1 MFVGIEW
8 TVTSQRLLLKMH
20 IRIFHMIIK
29 RIKLW
34 PISKLSELTFCWT
47 NINQNMHHW
56 FMCFMAKFLF
66 PVKKFPWG
74 LLPYLAPKRNPSFT
88 LPHQPETVDYS
99 KLNLS
104 HWNPRLSED
113 LLSTTRERSEIK
125 DCTLHRV
132 TNPPL

>member
-1 MFVGIEW
+1 MVFYGKIFISGEEI
-8 TVTSQRLLLKMH
+8 S
-20 IRIFHMIIK
+20 IR
-29 RIKLW
+29 
-34 PISKLSELTFCWT
+34 PPP
-47 NINQNMHHW
+47 
-56 FMCFMAKFLF
+56 LF
-66 PVKKFPWG
+66 SPQ
-74 LLPYLAPKRNPSFT
+74 RNPSST